1 MGYGVVY
8 AGVGDGDGNT
18 ELCMGWSGGVELCM
32 QGWGAKLCMRRD
44 GGVWGCLCGGME
56 VGVQSCILV
65 GVGAI
70 RYARG

>member
-32 QGWGAKLCMRRD
+32 GWS
-44 GGVWGCLCGGME
+44 GGME
-56 VGVQSCILV
+56 VGVQSCVWV
-65 GVGAI
+65 GAGAI